1 MRSVDRQAKDQVD
14 RDLLAAY
21 QDVPPGWY
29 RDPDYPALARYW
41 DGLALGTERRRV
53 TGTRKQ
59 APVPTTPSLRPALPA
74 WYPDPADFSSMR
86 YWDGSR
92 WTDQT
97 HALDAPSSAAAT
109 PAVAPERRAVTSARA
124 KVITAAAAVLGAL
137 AVVGAMTYVDKKPVE
152 LSTNTSPSA
161 TNASPD
167 PKTVAAPCPHGAP
180 LTTVSISPALQ
191 PGTTDTWD
199 VTLSGTLT
207 NDTSTNVQ
215 PFYAAVQLLG
225 ANGVVLSD
233 PFLLASGG
241 GVDLGPGQSFAVS
254 GQSSVTSTTAPTLG
268 TVSTYWTWFDV
279 DDGACPSNP

>member
-1 MRSVDRQAKDQVD
+1 MRSVDRQARDQVD

-97 HALDAPSSAAAT
+97 HALVAPSPSAAT
-109 PAVAPERRAVTSARA
+109 PALVPARRAFTSARA
-124 KVITAAAAVLGAL
+124 KSITAVAAVLGAL
-137 AVVGAMTYVDKKPVE
+137 AVVGAVTYVDKKPVE
-152 LSTNTSPSA
+152 LSTNTSPSH
-161 TNASPD
+161 THSSTD
-167 PKTVAAPCPHGAP
+167 PKPVAAPCPTGAP
-180 LTTVSISPALQ
+180 QTTVSMSPALQ
-191 PGTTDTWD
+191 PGTTTTWN
-199 VTLSGTLT
+199 VTLSGDLVNHTT
-207 NDTSTNVQ
+207 ANVQ
-215 PFYAAVQLLG
+215 PFYAAVQILG

-233 PFLLASGG
+233 PFLLASSG
-241 GVDLGPGQSFAVS
+241 GVDLGPGQSFAVT
-254 GQSSVTSTTAPTLG
+254 GEAIVTSTSAPTVG
-268 TVSTYWTWFDV
+268 PVSTYWAWFDV
-279 DDGACPSNP
+279 DDGTCPSNP